1 MKKILTSLVAVLALI
16 MVTSCSSS
24 KQPTTA
30 ASQAEELN
38 LPTWVLEGKRD
49 NTGIYAVGSGKLSNL
64 TNSLKMAK
72 AQARVELAT
81 TVKANVQAVT
91 QTLVDDQGA
100 QGDRQDLEALTE
112 NALIRVDTVLQ
123 GSEQVDQYIAKDGA
137 VYVLMYLP
145 YSTLVTELN
154 KNLEESKT
162 TFSRTSS
169 AAYTEEKM
177 AEAYEKY
184 FSQNK

>member
-1 MKKILTSLVAVLALI
+1 MKKIIAAVFAISAVLLLA
-16 MVTSCSSS
+16 SCGST
-24 KQPTTA
+24 KTTA
-30 ASQAEELN
+30 ATQAEELN
-38 LPTWVLEGKRD
+38 LPAWVLEGKRD
-49 NTGIYAVGSGKLSNL
+49 NTGIYAVGAGKLSNL

-100 QGDRQDLEALTE
+100 TGDRQDLEALTE
-112 NALIRVDTVLQ
+112 NALIRVDTILQ
-123 GSEQVDQYIAKDGA
+123 GSEQVDQFIAKDET

-145 YSTLVTELN
+145 YSTMVTELN
-154 KNLEESKT
+154 KNLEETNKK
-162 TFSRTSS
+162 FNRTSS
-169 AAYTEEKM
+169 AAYTEQKM

-184 FSQNK
+184 FSENKN